1 MGEREVILSI
11 LFLDSTYKS
20 FFLVMAKNFLKKQII
35 SNNTAMS
42 NKNATAP
49 MVLEMTTVSNP
60 SEISLGIEGEV
71 VAELTLGVVG
81 ARGASNMIISVKK
94 IF

>member
-20 FFLVMAKNFLKKQII
+20 FFLVMEKNFLKKQII